1 VAAVPVAVP
10 AVAARQVRAAAVAR
24 PVLVDE
30 CLNNKPKPECSAL
43 LSAPTNKSNWT
54 EMDSELKKFVPFFTF
69 IYSIFM
75 AIPPYFWGVAENEK
89 QKENVDRGINT
100 VDGPMG
106 ISTAAHPPL
115 KVPAVLI
122 SLYTM

>member
-1 VAAVPVAVP
+1 MAAVPVAVP

-54 EMDSELKKFVPFFTF
+54 EMDSELKKFVLFFTF

-75 AIPPYFWGVAENEK
+75 AILPYYWGVAENEK
-89 QKENVDRGINT
+89 KKKKKKKKKTKRKWTGGSI
-100 VDGPMG
+100 P
-106 ISTAAHPPL
+106 
-115 KVPAVLI
+115 
-122 SLYTM
+122 